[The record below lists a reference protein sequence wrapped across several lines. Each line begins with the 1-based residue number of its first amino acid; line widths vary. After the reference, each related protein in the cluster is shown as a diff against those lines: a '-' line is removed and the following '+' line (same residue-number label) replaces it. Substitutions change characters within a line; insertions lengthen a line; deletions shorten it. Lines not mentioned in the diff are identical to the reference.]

1 METAGDESM
10 DRLTPGMFVL
20 LHFLLSVTDCW
31 VSPCVAGQVTSAAPW
46 PSSSFELSLFLRLL
60 DLESYEPELQRYKQ
74 TSDGLTDWIEVTRKK
89 QDCLQATKFDSIQTL
104 KEHIDNQKVL
114 LINQSSTLYYHL
126 CRVY

>member
-20 LHFLLSVTDCW
+20 LHFLFSITDCW
-31 VSPCVAGQVTSAAPW
+31 VSLRVAGQVTSAAQW
-46 PSSSFELSLFLRLL
+46 LSSSFELSLFLRLL

-114 LINQSSTLYYHL
+114 LINQSTLYYHL
-126 CRVY
+126 CHVY